1 VPPSDADQDPIVRE
15 LRAGI
20 TATDRTILTAV
31 NTRLELVRRLREHKR
46 VNGWDFVDRRREEEL
61 LDTLARENP
70 GPLSEEGVRELF
82 AELLDLA
89 KRELGEPR
97 G

>member
-1 VPPSDADQDPIVRE
+1 VPPGDPDQDPLVRE
-15 LRAGI
+15 LRAAI
-20 TATDRTILTAV
+20 TAADRTILAAV

-46 VNGWDFVDRRREEEL
+46 ANGWDFLDRSREQEL
-61 LDTLARENP
+61 LDALARENP

-89 KRELGEPR
+89 KRETEEL
-97 G
+97 

>member
-1 VPPSDADQDPIVRE
+1 VAPGDPDQDPLVRE
-15 LRAGI
+15 LRAAI
-20 TATDRTILTAV
+20 TAADRTILAAV

-46 VNGWDFVDRRREEEL
+46 ANGWDFVDPRREGEL
-61 LDTLARENP
+61 LDALARENP

-82 AELLDLA
+82 GELLGLA
-89 KRELGEPR
+89 KRETGDPA

>member
-1 VPPSDADQDPIVRE
+1 MAPGDPDQDPLVRE
-15 LRAGI
+15 LRAAI
-20 TATDRTILTAV
+20 TAADRTILAAV

-46 VNGWDFVDRRREEEL
+46 ANGWDFVDPRREGEL
-61 LDTLARENP
+61 LDALARENP

-82 AELLDLA
+82 GELLGLA
-89 KRELGEPR
+89 KRETGDPA